1 MTSPISF
8 SIYDRSAEVTSFLD
22 TVDGLIYRYKPV
34 EMAFDSDIDA
44 PKLVELFL
52 TFSSTVG
59 VNLFSSW
66 LYDKLKNG
74 GSNAKKKEFYVKL
87 NGNTIS
93 GENVTVVQ
101 IVNIVNSQSDHH
113 LEKNLP

>member
-1 MTSPISF
+1 MTNPVSF
-8 SIYDRSAEVTSFLD
+8 SIYGTSAEVTSFLK
-22 TVDGLIYRYKPV
+22 TVDGLVYRHKPV

-52 TFSSTVG
+52 TFSSGVG
-59 VNLFSSW
+59 VNLFASW

-74 GSNAKKKEFYVKL
+74 SENVEKKESYVIL
-87 NGNTIS
+87 NGNTIP

-101 IVNIVNSQSDHH
+101 IVNIVNSKSDHS
-113 LEKNLP
+113 NP